1 MRSLRALPIVAV
13 LAALVLSAC
22 TSSSAKDGSYTYT
35 GAQQIGQ
42 LIPAGDRK
50 PVHDFG
56 GDLLS
61 GGNYSLTKYRG
72 QAVVV
77 NFWGTWCGPCTV
89 ETPQFGQV
97 YKAYRSKNVSFVG
110 IDVKE
115 GSRDAPKA
123 FVKDNDIEYPIVYDE
138 TGETAL
144 RMGNIRVPGMPFTV
158 LLDKQHRVAG
168 VYATRLAAADLE
180 PMLNKLVAGT

>member
-1 MRSLRALPIVAV
+1 MTSLRTLPIVAA
-13 LAALVLSAC
+13 LAAVVLSAC
-22 TSSSAKDGSYTYT
+22 SSSGAADGSYTYH
-35 GAQQIGQ
+35 GAQQVGQ
-42 LIPAGDRK
+42 LIPPGQRK

-61 GGNYSLTKYRG
+61 GGTYSLQKYRG

-89 ETPQFGQV
+89 ETPQFGKV
-97 YKAYRSKNVSFVG
+97 YKDYRGKGVTFVG

-168 VYATRLAAADLE
+168 VYATRLAAGDLD